1 MGCQKTTPRRTRVN
15 YPWYDVNCA
24 IKHLE
29 SLADYEFAAK
39 HTEGWEARRRR
50 LLSDLQALY
59 EEIRPQSDPEANG
72 RARYEG
78 GLLKHLSVIRERL
91 EDVHFEMHTWISPAQ
106 THIRMASNPVLR
118 RKGNYS
124 VEAERLCQECLKN
137 IHELAVLSVNDPRS
151 LGTLDS
157 ADSSAQAS
165 VADPAVPP
173 VKATPSADHAV
184 VPPIKSTPSADHEV
198 VPYVGYKAKQPLL
211 KSVPAQVDSNPS
223 VAWPMPEV
231 TPEFSSQSIP
241 IEEGSLVHSVCLP
254 VDSDLIVIGDV
265 HGDRIALEAAL
276 SYIHSEYAQAPVT
289 PSVVFLGDLIDRGPD
304 SAGCLLRALE
314 FIAGDPQHR
323 FLIPGNHELAISFD
337 ESSGCFESSVNPA
350 EFLEDLNATDTG
362 DRELWK
368 TIFES
373 IQRLPRAILFSNGL
387 FALHA
392 GLPHED
398 VVGEITSYGDLS
410 VENQSHSGVQAVTD
424 LTWLRVHERAP
435 KKVPNRATKSCEI
448 GLNQI
453 EAAAKHLSSL
463 HPAHSIRGVVR
474 GHDHFS
480 NRFSDH
486 NAKNDAVKILTVN
499 TMGDVGDL
507 SMTGDQK
514 PCIALYRSD
523 ASVEV
528 VKFV

>member
-1 MGCQKTTPRRTRVN
+1 MGLLKPSPRRTGKN
-15 YPWYDVNCA
+15 TPWFDVSCA
-24 IKHLE
+24 IKHIE
-29 SLADYEFAAK
+29 SLTDYEFSAK
-39 HTEGWEARRRR
+39 NTEGWKELCER
-50 LLSDLQALY
+50 LLLDLQALY
-59 EEIRPQSDPEANG
+59 EEICPKSNPVANG
-72 RARYEG
+72 RANYKD

-91 EDVHFEMHTWISPAQ
+91 EDVHFEMHIYTLQ
-106 THIRMASNPVLR
+106 THIRKASNPVLR

-124 VEAERLCQECLKN
+124 VEAERLCQQCLKN
-137 IHELAVLSVNDPRS
+137 IHELSILSTNDPS
-151 LGTLDS
+151 SMGTHAQEDS
-157 ADSSAQAS
+157 PAQTS
-165 VADPAVPP
+165 VADPVAAP
-173 VKATPSADHAV
+173 VKTTTPV
-184 VPPIKSTPSADHEV
+184 VEEV
-198 VPYVGYKAKQPLL
+198 VPYAGYKACQPLL
-211 KSVPAQVDSNPS
+211 KSVPAQVDSDS
-223 VAWPMPEV
+223 SATWPTPEV
-231 TPEFSSQSIP
+231 NPEFSSQSAP

-276 SYIHSEYAQAPVT
+276 SYIHSEYAQAPVA

-337 ESSGCFESSVNPA
+337 ESSGCFQSSVNPA
-350 EFLEDLNATDTG
+350 EFLEDLNATDIG

-410 VENQSHSGVQAVTD
+410 VENQSDSCVQAVTD

-435 KKVPNRATKSCEI
+435 RKVPNRATKSCEI

-463 HPAHSIRGVVR
+463 HPAHPIRGVVR

-486 NAKNDAVKILTVN
+486 NAKNDVVKMLTVN
-499 TMGDVGDL
+499 TMGDVGDV
-507 SMTGDQK
+507 SMTGDQR

-523 ASVEV
+523 ESVEV

>member
-1 MGCQKTTPRRTRVN
+1 MGLHKTSPRRTRVN
-15 YPWYDVNCA
+15 TPWYDVSCA
-24 IKHLE
+24 IKHIE
-29 SLADYEFAAK
+29 SLTDYEFPAK
-39 HTEGWEARRRR
+39 NTEGWKERCEC
-50 LLSDLQALY
+50 LLHDLEALY
-59 EEIRPQSDPEANG
+59 EEICPISMPVANG
-72 RARYEG
+72 RPNYKDD
-78 GLLKHLSVIRERL
+78 LLRHLSVIRERL
-91 EDVHFEMHTWISPAQ
+91 EDVYIEMHIYIVRSD
-106 THIRMASNPVLR
+106 ILKASDPVLR
-118 RKGNYS
+118 RKGIYS
-124 VEAERLCQECLKN
+124 VEAERLCQQCLKN
-137 IHELAVLSVNDPRS
+137 INELSILSMGDSSS
-151 LGTLDS
+151 LATLDPEV
-157 ADSSAQAS
+157 APTQVS
-165 VADPAVPP
+165 VGVPVVAP
-173 VKATPSADHAV
+173 VKRTKAV
-184 VPPIKSTPSADHEV
+184 EI
-198 VPYVGYKAKQPLL
+198 VPYAGYKASQPLL

-463 HPAHSIRGVVR
+463 HPDHSIRGVVR